1 MTKPPRTVRA
11 LKGSSQARRAWRL
24 AAVDALVIASMSF
37 ASQASAG
44 DWMTVANSATAIPGG
59 AGKLFSSFGQPSL
72 NNKCAIAFR
81 GRSSGG
87 GEPARGVYAGSGCK
101 AGSALQVGAAQGS
114 VVPAPNNLAA
124 TFNEFPAFPRLDLL
138 NNLLVTRG
146 QSKPVWQYTLQDGTD
161 TRVGTSG
168 VYAGLLGSS
177 LRTGASLLGAVPGFE
192 YFAVPGRPGVRF
204 DQFPGAPHVFDGNK
218 IAFKGNFTDGGVSKT
233 GVYVRNIYLKSGMLE
248 GVRIADSDTLIP
260 GTSTMF
266 GSTAPPSAANHT
278 VVFAGFDNEETPTLG
293 GIYKATAPSYKLK
306 AIATIGQ
313 PSPDTPSLPFTKY
326 GEAISYDGNNI
337 GFWAGLGQS
346 TRTVRLHCPT
356 DGNQAVI
363 DACIEQCPAT
373 DSEGHY
379 CEKQVPVE
387 QGFYVSRPNGSLRV
401 IARAGAGQ
409 PFKDFLFWTFSGRPP
424 GVGGGDSEDT
434 FEPPRWRSSAFAS
447 VTRNGSNVATAFKAV
462 QADDTVGIFVKP
474 TLARAVV
481 PVMLVGS
488 DATVVDASAPAGSK
502 VSAIGLERDGLRRC
516 VLAVNASFL
525 NSDTSASW
533 AGVYTRTK
541 VCRLR

>member
-1 MTKPPRTVRA
+1 MTKLLGVTNLWTGPSRA
-11 LKGSSQARRAWRL
+11 RKAFRH
-24 AAVDALVIASMSF
+24 AAVDAFIIASMSIGSS
-37 ASQASAG
+37 AWAG
-44 DWMTVANSATAIPGG
+44 DWTTIANSSTAIPSSN
-59 AGKLFSSFGQPSL
+59 GKLFSSFGQPSL

-87 GEPARGVYAGSGCK
+87 GEPARGVYTGSGCK
-101 AGSALQVGAAQGS
+101 PGALQIGAAQGS
-114 VVPAPNNLAA
+114 IVPAPNNLAA
-124 TFNEFPAFPRLDLL
+124 TFNEFPAFPRLDLR

-146 QSKPVWQYTLQDGTD
+146 QSQPVWKYTLSDGTD

-177 LRTGASLLGAVPGFE
+177 LRTGASLLGAVPGFG

-204 DQFPGAPHVFDGNK
+204 DQFPGAPTVFDGNK
-218 IAFKGNFTDGGVSKT
+218 IAFKGNFTDGISKT
-233 GVYVRNIYLKSGMLE
+233 GVFVRNIYINGGTSE

-266 GSTAPPSAANHT
+266 GSTAPPSAADHT

-293 GIYKATAPSYKLK
+293 GIYKATAPFYRLQPVV
-306 AIATIGQ
+306 TIGKT
-313 PSPDTPSLPFTKY
+313 SPDNPSLAFTKY
-326 GEAISYDGNNI
+326 GEAISYDGKNI
-337 GFWAGLGQS
+337 GFWAGLGQN
-346 TRTVRLHCPT
+346 TRTVRLHCPI
-356 DGNQAVI
+356 DGNQAVV

-379 CEKQVPVE
+379 CEKEVPVE
-387 QGFYVSRPNGSLRV
+387 QGIYVSRPNGSLKV
-401 IARAGAGQ
+401 IARAGEGQ

-434 FEPPRWRSSAFAS
+434 FEPPRWRSSAFVS
-447 VTRNGSNVATAFKAV
+447 VTRNVTTAFKAIW
-462 QADDTVGIFVKP
+462 ADDTVGIFVKP
-474 TLARAVV
+474 TLARPVV
-481 PVMLVGS
+481 PVMMIGA
-488 DATVVDASAPAGSK
+488 DAAAVDAAAPAGSK
-502 VSAIGLERDGLRRC
+502 ISAVGLERDGLRRC

-525 NSDTSASW
+525 NVDTSETW
-533 AGVYTRTK
+533 AGVYTRAN